1 MRHRRIFY
9 KVQSSEFK
17 VQIVLRA
24 MWQRDYRLFRTDG
37 SCLTGQK

>member
-24 MWQRDYRLFRTDG
+24 MWQKNCRLFQTDG
-37 SCLTGQK
+37 SRPTGQK